1 MTYHSFNRRQILKG
15 MSASL
20 GVLALRGF
28 SVAAAAPLHF
38 THGVAS
44 GDPLSDRVIL
54 WTRALPGSG
63 SHSELEVRWEVAIDE
78 NFNNIVTWGTTLTDA
93 ARDYTVKV
101 DVVGLEP
108 GGHYFYRFLG
118 EGVTSMVGQT
128 RTLPDA
134 DVGEFRLGVAS
145 CSNYPQGYF
154 NAYRHMAETEL
165 DLVVHLGDY
174 IYEYAEGVYA
184 SKVALEQLGRHVKPD
199 HETVALEDYRMRYG
213 LYRSDADL
221 QAVHARHP
229 FVCVWDDHEL
239 ANNTW
244 REGAE
249 NHDSREGDFR
259 VRMRQARK
267 AYHEWLPIRES
278 DEGDQA
284 PIYRNF
290 PIGNLADLVM
300 LDTRLHGRDRG
311 LDYSADMP
319 LRMATFHVTGEGE
332 GVLVDEATAASL
344 PAAEVKRLP
353 LPFDV
358 SSGKPVAITDYSKIA
373 YLIPGSLP
381 PELRYLPD
389 THSFKADI
397 LSDSNRTLLGT
408 DQEAWLAT
416 QLQASKA
423 RGATWQV
430 LGQQVLVGKLG
441 VPVLPDDAVT
451 VENPPQRLQTFLDNM
466 AALAAAGLPLNLDAW
481 DGYPAARDR
490 LFSDLIAHASNPL
503 VLAGDTHNAWIFNL
517 SDTEGR
523 AVGVE
528 IGTPGISSP
537 GLESIIPAKPEL
549 LKQALMDTS
558 PELVHADTVHRGWAE
573 VVLTPVAATS
583 EFHYVSTVLDRDYTV
598 ESTDKLRCVAGDRAF
613 T

>member
-1 MTYHSFNRRQILKG
+1 MTYHTLNRRQILKG

-20 GVLALRGF
+20 GALALRGF
-28 SVAAAAPLHF
+28 TVQAAAPLHF

-63 SHSELEVRWEVAIDE
+63 THGEVEVRWEASADE
-78 NFNNIVTWGTTLTDA
+78 DFNSIVTWGTTRTTA
-93 ARDYTVKV
+93 GRDYTVKV

-108 GGHYFYRFLG
+108 GKRYFYRFSG
-118 EGVTSMVGQT
+118 EGVTSRVGQT
-128 RTLPDA
+128 RTLPAA
-134 DVGEFRLGVAS
+134 DVDEYRLGVAS

-249 NHDSREGDFR
+249 NHDSSEGDFNM
-259 VRMRQARK
+259 RMQQARR

-284 PIYRNF
+284 PIYRSF
-290 PIGNLADLVM
+290 PIGKLADLVM

-358 SSGKPVAITDYSKIA
+358 SSGKPVAVTDYSKIA

-381 PELRYLPD
+381 PGLRYIPD
-389 THSFKADI
+389 TESFKADI
-397 LSDSNRTLLGT
+397 LNDSGRTLLGA
-408 DQEAWLAT
+408 DQEAWLDT

-423 RGATWQV
+423 RGAIWQV
-430 LGQQVLVGKLG
+430 LGQQVLVGKVG
-441 VPVLPDDAVT
+441 VPVLPADAVT

-466 AALAAAGLPLNLDAW
+466 AALSAAGLPLNLDAW

-490 LFSDLIAHASNPL
+490 LFADLIAHASNPL
-503 VLAGDTHNAWIFNL
+503 VLAGDTHNAWAFNL
-517 SDTEGR
+517 SDTAGR

-537 GLESIIPAKPEL
+537 GLESIIPAKPDL
-549 LKQALMDTS
+549 LKQALMDCS
-558 PELVHADTVHRGWAE
+558 PEIVQADTVRRGWTE
-573 VVLTPVAATS
+573 VVLTPAAATS
-583 EFHYVSTVLDRDYTV
+583 EFHYVSTVLDKDYTV
-598 ESTDKLRCVAGDRAF
+598 ESADTLRCATGDRAF

>member
-93 ARDYTVKV
+93 GRDYTVKV
-101 DVVGLEP
+101 DVVGLES

-598 ESTDKLRCVAGDRAF
+598 ESTDKLPCVAGDRAF

>member
-93 ARDYTVKV
+93 GRDYTVKV
-101 DVVGLEP
+101 DVVGLES

-290 PIGNLADLVM
+290 SIGNLADLVM

>member
-93 ARDYTVKV
+93 GRDYTVKV
-101 DVVGLEP
+101 DVVGLES

>member
-78 NFNNIVTWGTTLTDA
+78 SFNNIVTWGTTLTDA

-490 LFSDLIAHASNPL
+490 LFSDLIEHASNPL

-517 SDTEGR
+517 SDTQGR

-573 VVLTPVAATS
+573 VVLTPAAATS

>member
-1 MTYHSFNRRQILKG
+1 MTYHTLNRRQIIKG

-28 SVAAAAPLHF
+28 SVQAEAPLHF

-54 WTRALPGSG
+54 WTRALPGG
-63 SHSELEVRWEVAIDE
+63 GAHGEVEVRWEVAADE
-78 NFNNIVTWGTTLTDA
+78 GFNRIVTWGTTQTSA
-93 ARDYTVKV
+93 ERDYTVKV
-101 DVVGLEP
+101 DVIGLEP
-108 GGHYFYRFLG
+108 GEAYFYRFSG
-118 EGVTSMVGQT
+118 EGITSIVGRT

-134 DVGEFRLGVAS
+134 DIDEFRLGVAS

-154 NAYRHMAETEL
+154 NAYRHMADSEL

-174 IYEYAEGVYA
+174 IYEYADGVYA
-184 SKVALEQLGRHVKPD
+184 NTFALDRLDRHVKPD
-199 HETVALEDYRMRYG
+199 HETIALEDYRMRYG

-244 REGAE
+244 RGGAE
-249 NHDSREGDFR
+249 NHDSREGDFGM
-259 VRMRQARK
+259 RMQQARK

-278 DEGDQA
+278 DLGDQA

-290 PIGNLADLVM
+290 PIGNLADLIM

-311 LDYSADMP
+311 LDYSHDMP
-319 LRMATFHVTGEGE
+319 VHMATYHVTGEGE
-332 GVLVDEATAASL
+332 GVLIDDAAAQAL
-344 PAAEVKRLP
+344 PAEEVKRLP
-353 LPFDV
+353 LPFDF
-358 SSGKPVAITDYSKIA
+358 SSGKPVAVKQYSKIA

-381 PELRYLPD
+381 PGLRYLPD
-389 THSFKADI
+389 TQSFKD
-397 LSDSNRTLLGT
+397 DLLNDGSRSMLGA
-408 DQEAWLAT
+408 DQEAWLDT

-430 LGQQVLVGKLG
+430 LGQQVLTGKLG
-441 VPVLPDDAVT
+441 VPVLPADAVT

-466 AALAAAGLPLNLDAW
+466 SALAAAELPLNLDAW

-490 LFSDLIAHASNPL
+490 LFSDLIAHGSNPL
-503 VLAGDTHNAWIFNL
+503 VLAGDTHNAWAFNL
-517 SDTEGR
+517 SDSRGR

-537 GLESIIPAKPEL
+537 GLESIIPATPDV
-549 LKQALMDTS
+549 LKQALMDCS
-558 PELVHADTVHRGWAE
+558 PEIVETDTVRRGWAE
-573 VVLTPVAATS
+573 VTLTPAAATS
-583 EFHYVSTVLDRDYTV
+583 KFHYVSTVLNKDYTV
-598 ESTDKLRCVAGDRAF
+598 ESAETLRCATGDRAF
-613 T
+613 S

>member
-78 NFNNIVTWGTTLTDA
+78 SFNNIVTWGTTLTDA

-397 LSDSNRTLLGT
+397 LIDSNRTLLGT

-598 ESTDKLRCVAGDRAF
+598 ESTDKLPCVAGDRAF

>member
-1 MTYHSFNRRQILKG
+1 MTYHPLSRRQILKG

-28 SVAAAAPLHF
+28 SVQAAAPLHF

-54 WTRALPGSG
+54 WTRALPGG
-63 SHSELEVRWEVAIDE
+63 GAHSEVEVRWEVAADE
-78 NFNNIVTWGTTLTDA
+78 GFNRIVTWGSTRSTVD
-93 ARDYTVKV
+93 RDYTVKV

-108 GGHYFYRFLG
+108 GETYFYRFSG

-128 RTLPDA
+128 RTLPA
-134 DVGEFRLGVAS
+134 GDVEEFRLGVAS

-154 NAYRHMAETEL
+154 NAYRDMADAEL

-174 IYEYAEGVYA
+174 IYEYADGIYA
-184 SKVALEQLGRHVKPD
+184 SKFALEKLDRHVKPD

-249 NHDSREGDFR
+249 NHDSSEGEFS

-284 PIYRNF
+284 PIYRSF

-311 LDYSADMP
+311 LDYSHDMP
-319 LRMATFHVTGEGE
+319 VHMATFHVTGEGE
-332 GVLVDEATAASL
+332 GVQVDEATAQSL
-344 PAAEVKRLP
+344 PADEIKRLP
-353 LPFDV
+353 LPFDI
-358 SSGKPVAITDYSKIA
+358 SSGSPVAVTDYSKIA

-389 THSFKADI
+389 TKSFKTSPLNDSSRSI
-397 LSDSNRTLLGT
+397 LGA
-408 DQEAWLAT
+408 DQEAWLDR

-441 VPVLPDDAVT
+441 VPVLPADAVK

-466 AALAAAGLPLNLDAW
+466 AALAAAELPLNLDAW
-481 DGYPAARDR
+481 DGYPVARDR
-490 LFSDLIAHASNPL
+490 LFSDLINHASNPV
-503 VLAGDTHNAWIFNL
+503 VLAGDTHNAWAFNL
-517 SDTEGR
+517 SDSDGR

-528 IGTPGISSP
+528 IGAPGISSP
-537 GLESIIPAKPEL
+537 GLESIIPAEPDV
-549 LKQALMDTS
+549 LKQALMDCS
-558 PELVHADTVHRGWAE
+558 SEIVQADTVHRGWAE
-573 VVLTPVAATS
+573 IALTPAAATS
-583 EFHYVSTVLDRDYTV
+583 EFHYVSTVLDKDYTV
-598 ESTDKLRCVAGDRAF
+598 ESSQVLRCAAGDRAF
-613 T
+613 S